1 VTRTAEFEF
10 VRTKERRE
18 EIREQSEGATATGAC
33 SGAEWDNTSLLARAS
48 TAEITNPAVLPNK
61 QGKRTADFAGKSLF

>member
-1 VTRTAEFEF
+1 M
-10 VRTKERRE
+10 
-18 EIREQSEGATATGAC
+18 
-33 SGAEWDNTSLLARAS
+33 AEWDNTSLLARAS